1 MVLLASP
8 FISFL
13 EVGCGKRLLFYHHFQ
28 NASNVLIRGCI
39 TLETPRSSPSE
50 YRSRFGRP
58 NEVEIVP
65 LVGMN
70 ESIDDRTTSGWQSAL
85 PSDAIQQSDMTV
97 LLEIDST
104 VSLEEL
110 QFYKYRWFRE
120 LIKLIYCISLG
131 TAGFILVMFSLF
143 EDIKDI
149 HYVRPEL
156 ITPWAKWLA
165 FNVGVFW
172 VFTFV
177 GVSTFDTDPVPL
189 YKPASMSRKALS
201 GVIGNAGGRLAPTGR
216 TWINSLAWNGLILAL
231 TAASVVLGLCIFP
244 DDEYSSFSII
254 GVPTSGQ

>member
-8 FISFL
+8 FVSFL
-13 EVGCGKRLLFYHHFQ
+13 EVGYGKGLLFYHHFQ

-39 TLETPRSSPSE
+39 TLETPRTSPSE
-50 YRSRFGRP
+50 YRSRFRRL

-70 ESIDDRTTSGWQSAL
+70 ESINDRNTSGWQSAL
-85 PSDAIQQSDMTV
+85 PSNAIHQSDMTV

-104 VSLEEL
+104 ISLEEL

-131 TAGFILVMFSLF
+131 IAGFILVIFV
-143 EDIKDI
+143 EYIKDI
-149 HYVRPEL
+149 PSVRPSL

-165 FNVGVFW
+165 FNVGVVW

-177 GVSTFDTDPVPL
+177 GVSTYDTDPVPL
-189 YKPASMSRKALS
+189 YKLASMSRKALS
-201 GVIGNAGGRLAPTGR
+201 RVIDNAGGRLAPTGR
-216 TWINSLAWNGLILAL
+216 TWIISVAWNGLILAL
-231 TAASVVLGLCIFP
+231 TAASVALGVYIFQLSANT
-244 DDEYSSFSII
+244 YFILL
-254 GVPTSGQ
+254 